1 MLKLNQL
8 NFIQNIEK
16 NLALGFQI
24 SSKYP
29 DFCIKKLPWV
39 NLSLK
44 LKIEIS
50 EFSWV
55 IISHSEFFFS
65 FENILN
71 YLGVLQPW
79 HEPHS
84 IKKSLPGV
92 EVNIK
97 LL

>member
-55 IISHSEFFFS
+55 IISHSEFFFFIWKYS
-65 FENILN
+65 ELSGCVATLTRAAL
-71 YLGVLQPW
+71 YK
-79 HEPHS
+79 
-84 IKKSLPGV
+84 KKSSGGRS
-92 EVNIK
+92 
-97 LL
+97 